1 METLVV
7 AGFAHG
13 ERTNDGTKSVV
24 GDQRHVESKEPK
36 DNAMPFGREL
46 SMPHGRICALRDMKR
61 RKSG

>member
-36 DNAMPFGREL
+36 
-46 SMPHGRICALRDMKR
+46 R
-61 RKSG
+61 RRTMQCHLEGSCLCRTEEFVPYEI